1 MDIHGQGLCG
11 HSSSTPL
18 NDYQERGCQSLGW
31 EGLALWDAPK
41 LSSAVAAPLGFPT
54 SREWGFPLLTSS
66 PALGVVCALGFDSI
80 QIGAWWCLAV
90 VLICFPWGHR
100 KRSMF
105 PVPLHRLRTFL
116 GEVSIAVFCLLFN
129 WVASFL
135 IVEFCVV
142 FFACLGWEIVVVMP
156 LEDFLPVC
164 GLPILS
170 LSFILFFV
178 LDSYFLHGLCLRCH
192 YLKPII
198 LPRSSTYSPWLSRN
212 YITILHST
220 FGLWSIVSQR
230 CEGEE
235 FLSGFSVLQ
244 ADV

>member
-1 MDIHGQGLCG
+1 M
-11 HSSSTPL
+11 
-18 NDYQERGCQSLGW
+18 N
-31 EGLALWDAPK
+31 EG
-41 LSSAVAAPLGFPT
+41 SHCS
-54 SREWGFPLLTSS
+54 TSS

-198 LPRSSTYSPWLSRN
+198 LPRSSTYLLGYHVSISRFC
-212 YITILHST
+212 ILHLVYDPLWASVVKGKSFCQDSVSCRLMSSCPSIICGNYLSST
-220 FGLWSIVSQR
+220 VLTLLKCRLNPKV
-230 CEGEE
+230 
-235 FLSGFSVLQ
+235 SVLLQ
-244 ADV
+244 PLKRLYHTNARC